1 MSLVINNKPAV
12 IEAAL
17 ALDRVCY
24 YWSITLDPESALIF
38 AERCQETNAANGA
51 VLVHLI
57 QSINDYLPRIDFGPT
72 NPNTGRT
79 HHDFIIGAENSRFVD
94 LKLRKSYLRQWTTG
108 DWQKLGNFLYRLGD
122 ELYADI
128 KRVTEEDD
136 HDYVFT
142 FWWD

>member
-1 MSLVINNKPAV
+1 MITFAATYPNIVHFIKEVGN
-12 IEAAL
+12 IEIEHHHDFPVAL
-17 ALDRVCY
+17 CR
-24 YWSITLDPESALIF
+24 TLPGDERRQWCGAGSSDPVDQRL
-38 AERCQETNAANGA
+38 
-51 VLVHLI
+51 H
-57 QSINDYLPRIDFGPT
+57 PRIDFGPT
-72 NPNTGRT
+72 NPNTGGT